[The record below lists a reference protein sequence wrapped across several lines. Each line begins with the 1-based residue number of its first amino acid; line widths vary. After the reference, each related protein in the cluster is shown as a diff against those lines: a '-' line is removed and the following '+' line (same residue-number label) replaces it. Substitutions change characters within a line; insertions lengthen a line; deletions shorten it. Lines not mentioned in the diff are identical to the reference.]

1 MVDLTIIDNQKYFFN
16 YSKFSPNSS
25 IKKMENQHFFKNQN
39 FSVFW
44 RVKILK
50 KNRNQTFAIKHSS
63 YDFIFF
69 GCLHSAK
76 IRHKKSIKW

>member
-1 MVDLTIIDNQKYFFN
+1 MVDLTIIDNQKYFLN

-44 RVKILK
+44 RVKKFK
-50 KNRNQTFAIKHSS
+50 KKQKPNICNKTFQ
-63 YDFIFF
+63 
-69 GCLHSAK
+69 L
-76 IRHKKSIKW
+76 